1 MEEVNEDWR
10 LLVQYLELYAKFQ
23 LVQTGSL
30 VVLLIGGVFML
41 ACEIEECACLALL
54 GGCGAICM
62 GVPSVVAM
70 VSAPLLRHAVCRAPS
85 RVVSHG
91 LTLALLG
98 SRTDLAA
105 HAVEHRWRRVRWE
118 LLLREDRLGGDA
130 RDRDLH
136 RQLRC
141 VVPGQQGAVRESR

>member
-54 GGCGAICM
+54 GGCGACCM
-62 GVPSVVAM
+62 AVPSVVVM
-70 VSAPLLRHAVCRAPS
+70 VSAPPTPPRCLLRAFSCSVPRSDARVARFENRSCCSRSGAP
-85 RVVSHG
+85 
-91 LTLALLG
+91 
-98 SRTDLAA
+98 LAA
-105 HAVEHRWRRVRWE
+105 RAMGTITTRR
-118 LLLREDRLGGDA
+118 
-130 RDRDLH
+130 
-136 RQLRC
+136 
-141 VVPGQQGAVRESR
+141 